1 MRHRT
6 FLIAALAAAG
16 LAGAAGPAPK
26 PVAPASR
33 PTTRPAGG
41 KVDFV
46 TQVKPLLEAN
56 CAKCHGE
63 RPTKA
68 YSLLTKKQ
76 AFTPG
81 ESDEPPIEPGK
92 ADQSLIVQ
100 LMKSDDPE
108 HRMPQ
113 KKAAMTAADVGTIE
127 RWINEGAAWPDGV
140 KLTPPPAEPAKK

>member
-1 MRHRT
+1 MSNP
-6 FLIAALAAAG
+6 LPIVVLSALLPLAALAAA
-16 LAGAAGPAPK
+16 PA
-26 PVAPASR
+26 ASR
-33 PTTRPAGG
+33 PAPAG

-46 TQVKPLLEAN
+46 KQVKPLLEAH
-56 CAKCHGE
+56 CAKCHGM

-81 ESDEPPIEPGK
+81 ESDDAPIVPGK

-100 LMKSDDPE
+100 LVKGSDPE

-113 KKAAMTAADVGTIE
+113 KAPALKPEQIALLE
-127 RWINEGAAWPDGV
+127 KWINEGAAWPDGV
-140 KLTPPPAEPAKK
+140 DLTPPPEKKEK